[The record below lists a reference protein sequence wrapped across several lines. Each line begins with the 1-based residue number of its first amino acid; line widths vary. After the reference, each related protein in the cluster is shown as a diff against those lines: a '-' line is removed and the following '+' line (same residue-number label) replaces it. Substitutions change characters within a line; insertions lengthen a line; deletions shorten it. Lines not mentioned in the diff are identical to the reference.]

1 MQKNVTKC
9 QQMTIEKLGN
19 RILVLEA
26 EQREEAKAEQGHT
39 LEKAQLNRKV
49 AALENQ
55 LRFQTNLND
64 ETKKEIEKLDG
75 EISQV
80 ADSCN
85 SRETILQRKLEDVL
99 EQLRGERVQNAALKS
114 DMMQRENHIEQL
126 KTSLKQQTAD
136 TKLAKL
142 ENQAVIKQCEYE
154 KNSIGQQLKHI
165 KADLLKD
172 GVKSPRL
179 GEPPVTL
186 QRPQARVDVSTD
198 SYLDMSYTQSPSL
211 ILRNQRQ
218 ASVERQYLRENNV
231 DNGGTFNIK

>member
-1 MQKNVTKC
+1 MFDGPRSLFAKDLESKQQEVLELTAQAAQKQKDVIDIGTELERYKIQIEGLNNRISDLEMENSNLKDKTNMDKQEDERKRLVQSLDMQKNVTKC

-19 RILVLEA
+19 RILILEA
-26 EQREEAKAEQGHT
+26 EQREEAKADQGHA

-85 SRETILQRKLEDVL
+85 SRESILQRKLEDVL
-99 EQLRGERVQNAALKS
+99 EQLRRERVQNAALKS

-126 KTSLKQQTAD
+126 KTSLKQ
-136 TKLAKL
+136 
-142 ENQAVIKQCEYE
+142 
-154 KNSIGQQLKHI
+154 
-165 KADLLKD
+165 
-172 GVKSPRL
+172 
-179 GEPPVTL
+179 
-186 QRPQARVDVSTD
+186 
-198 SYLDMSYTQSPSL
+198 
-211 ILRNQRQ
+211 
-218 ASVERQYLRENNV
+218 
-231 DNGGTFNIK
+231 